1 MKNTLVFVCT
11 LMSFLC
17 AQLGTA
23 LADKGFS
30 VKDVRGNYG
39 FSFQGQIVDVGP
51 VGAVGR
57 ITADGDGNVTEAV
70 RTISINGVP
79 VTETFTCTITVDPDG
94 TGSAVCPLDNPIPGS
109 PPVETFDF
117 VLEDKARAFRIVGTT
132 PGIVVVGS
140 GREQ

>member
-1 MKNTLVFVCT
+1 MKYTIAFVC
-11 LMSFLC
+11 LLSFIYTP
-17 AQLGTA
+17 LGSA

-57 ITADGDGNVTEAV
+57 MTADGEGNVTDAV

-79 VTETFTCTITVDPDG
+79 VTQTFTCSITVDPDG
-94 TGSAVCPLDNPIPGS
+94 TGSAVCPLDEPLPGT
-109 PPVETFDF
+109 PAVETFDF

>member
-1 MKNTLVFVCT
+1 MKYTIAFVC
-11 LMSFLC
+11 LLSFISTP
-17 AQLGTA
+17 LGSA

-30 VKDVRGNYG
+30 VKDVRGSYG
-39 FSFQGQIVDVGP
+39 FSFQGQIVGVGP
-51 VGAVGR
+51 VGAVGL
-57 ITADGDGNVTEAV
+57 ITADGEGNVTDAV

-79 VTETFTCTITVDPDG
+79 VTQTFTCSITVDPDG
-94 TGSAVCPLDNPIPGS
+94 TGSAVCPLDDPLPGT

-117 VLEDKARAFRIVGTT
+117 VLEDKARSFRIVGTT

>member
-1 MKNTLVFVCT
+1 MKNTLAFVC
-11 LMSFLC
+11 LLSFLC
-17 AQLGTA
+17 TPLGSA

-39 FSFQGQIVDVGP
+39 FSFQGQIVGVGP
-51 VGAVGR
+51 VAAVGL
-57 ITADGDGNVTEAV
+57 ITADGGGNITDAV

-79 VTETFTCTITVDPDG
+79 TTETFSCTITVNPDG
-94 TGSAVCPLDNPIPGS
+94 TGSAVCPLDDPAPGA

-117 VLEDKARAFRIVGTT
+117 VLEDKARAFRLVGTT
-132 PGIVVVGS
+132 FGIVVVGS